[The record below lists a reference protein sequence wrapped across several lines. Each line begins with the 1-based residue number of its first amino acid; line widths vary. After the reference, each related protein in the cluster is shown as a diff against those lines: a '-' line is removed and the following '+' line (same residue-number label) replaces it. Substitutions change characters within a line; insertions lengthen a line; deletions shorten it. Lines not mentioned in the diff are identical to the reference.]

1 MTINSKLAFAA
12 ILGIA
17 MGAAAVEG
25 LHAQA
30 KPKAYVVSE
39 LEVIDASA
47 QRGFAPRVEAAQT
60 AAGGRN
66 LRTAGGKVVAIVGQ
80 APKLVAVSE
89 WDSLEAAEAFY
100 KSKAWKD
107 LEPEQQK
114 AVKTITRYA
123 VEALR

>member
-1 MTINSKLAFAA
+1 MSLNSKLAFTA
-12 ILGIA
+12 ILCTA
-17 MGAAAVEG
+17 LGAGAVQG

-30 KPKAYVVSE
+30 KHKAYVISE
-39 LEVIDASA
+39 LEVIDAAA
-47 QRGFAPRVEAAQT
+47 QKAYASRIETAQT

-66 LRTAGGKVVAIVGQ
+66 LHTAGGKVVAIVGQ

-100 KSKAWKD
+100 KSKAWSD
-107 LEPEQQK
+107 LEPEQKK
-114 AVKTITRYA
+114 AVKTIARYA